1 MKSFIKFVFSVIVLM
16 LILASVFYIVDKSR
30 LKQGLE
36 PIFSKKVNTAN
47 LEEGAEYT
55 GFLYKMFTYKE
66 KHEIVVK
73 RTIIIFKL
81 DKEKEQ
87 YSKLDKK
94 QLNKTE
100 KLSE

>member
-1 MKSFIKFVFSVIVLM
+1 
-16 LILASVFYIVDKSR
+16 
-30 LKQGLE
+30 
-36 PIFSKKVNTAN
+36 
-47 LEEGAEYT
+47 
-55 GFLYKMFTYKE
+55 MFTYKE

-73 RTIIIFKL
+73 RTIIIFNL